1 MTTQNLTADDI
12 AIVQRTWQQVAPIAD
27 TAAGLFYDRL
37 FETDPELRAM
47 FRAVDLDVQKKRLM
61 EALSFVIGALDNFD
75 ALVPTIAA
83 LGHRHVGYGA
93 TPAHYFTVGAALL
106 HTLEQGLG
114 DQWTDSVAS
123 AWTNTYTA
131 VADIMKN
138 PGSPA
143 MAA

>member
-37 FETDPELRAM
+37 FATDPDLRAM
-47 FRAVDLDVQKKRLM
+47 FSAVDLDMQKKRLM

-83 LGHRHVGYGA
+83 LGQRHVGYGV
-93 TPAHYFTVGAALL
+93 TPAHYFTVGSALL

-114 DQWTDSVAS
+114 DQWTDTVAA

-131 VADIMKN
+131 IADIMKN
-138 PGSPA
+138 LGSPA
-143 MAA
+143 LAA